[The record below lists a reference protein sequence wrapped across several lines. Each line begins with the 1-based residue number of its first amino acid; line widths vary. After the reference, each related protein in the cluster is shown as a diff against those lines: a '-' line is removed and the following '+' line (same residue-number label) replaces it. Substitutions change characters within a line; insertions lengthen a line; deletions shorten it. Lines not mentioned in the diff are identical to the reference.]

1 VFLFQGPTRG
11 VISLCK
17 HPSIHFLASGP
28 IFEPSL
34 VVVPSVFA
42 SESLKTK
49 SDLNSSSGNLSRR
62 QVKDPL
68 GTPHVSCASLSPA
81 DCMSLGNPEFTR
93 GASCTR
99 HRYGYHFRVPNAPGT
114 LPAAVQPVLLARPST
129 DKVSRYVPS
138 RHC

>member
-93 GASCTR
+93 VRA
-99 HRYGYHFRVPNAPGT
+99 APDTVMATISGS
-114 LPAAVQPVLLARPST
+114 PMRPEPFLLQSSP
-129 DKVSRYVPS
+129 
-138 RHC
+138 CC